1 MLTDVYPWQQGIWA
15 SLNRLLHAERLPHA
29 MLFAAPAGTGKRRL
43 AEAFAARML
52 CQAPSIDAACGHCR
66 GCELLMAGTHPDY
79 YVLSPETD
87 SDKASKVIK
96 IDQARAVVSFAS
108 QTAQMQGYRVIIIDP
123 ADALNTSSANALL
136 KTLEEPGQRCVFLLL
151 TNQPTALLATIRS
164 RCQLL
169 PLSLPSED
177 DALSWLRPQ
186 LSAPAMAET
195 LLGLARGA
203 PLAAL
208 ALSDSPWFVQRQ
220 PILDALLAVGNGTE
234 QPLTAAG
241 QFTKM
246 DPIEQITAWQS
257 LLDDAVQ
264 QGLASESPVRHSD
277 LPSLQKLA
285 EINAQCLLET
295 LWQAVEA
302 RRLLDDTNVAAATI
316 LDNLWLHWARATRQG
331 GHHVRG

>member
-15 SLNRLLHAERLPHA
+15 SLNRLLNAERLPHA

-43 AEAFAARML
+43 ADAFAARML
-52 CQAPSIDAACGHCR
+52 CQTPSLDAACGQCR
-66 GCELLMAGTHPDY
+66 GCQLLAAGTHPDY

-87 SDKASKVIK
+87 GDKVSKVIK

-123 ADALNTSSANALL
+123 ADALNISSANAML

-151 TNQPTALLATIRS
+151 TDQPTALLATIRS

-169 PLSLPSED
+169 PLSLPDEE
-177 DALSWLRPQ
+177 DALAWLRQQ
-186 LSAPAMAET
+186 LSVPAMAET

-208 ALSDSPWFVQRQ
+208 ALSESPWFVQRQ
-220 PILDALLAVGNGTE
+220 PILDALLAVGSGAE
-234 QPLTAAG
+234 QPLTAAQ
-241 QFTKM
+241 QFTKVN
-246 DPIEQITAWQS
+246 PIEQITAWQS

-264 QGLASESPVRHSD
+264 QGLAPELPVRHSD

-331 GHHVRG
+331 GHHVR

>member
-15 SLNRLLHAERLPHA
+15 SLNRLLVAERLPHA

-43 AEAFAARML
+43 ADAFAARML
-52 CQAPSIDAACGHCR
+52 CQSPVAENACGHCR
-66 GCELLMAGTHPDY
+66 GCQLLAAGTHPDY
-79 YVLSPETD
+79 YVLSPEVD
-87 SDKASKVIK
+87 GDKVSKVIK

-108 QTAQMQGYRVIIIDP
+108 QTAQMQGYRVIIIEP
-123 ADALNTSSANALL
+123 ADALNTASANAML

-151 TNQPTALLATIRS
+151 TDQPTALLATIRS

-169 PLSLPSED
+169 PLSMPSDD
-177 DALSWLRPQ
+177 DALIWLRPQ

-195 LLGLARGA
+195 LLALARGA

-208 ALSDSPWFVQRQ
+208 ALSESPWFVQRQ
-220 PILDALLAVGNGTE
+220 PILDALLAVGSGAE
-234 QPLTAAG
+234 QPLSAAS
-241 QFTKM
+241 QFTK
-246 DPIEQITAWQS
+246 IAATEQITAWQS

-264 QGLASESPVRHSD
+264 QGFAPESPVRHSD
-277 LPSLQKLA
+277 LPALQKLA

-316 LDNLWLHWARATRQG
+316 VDNLWLHWARATRQG
-331 GHHVRG
+331 GHHVRR

>member
-15 SLNRLLHAERLPHA
+15 SLNRLLSAERLPHA

-43 AEAFAARML
+43 ADAFAARML
-52 CQAPSIDAACGHCR
+52 CQAPLADAACGQCR
-66 GCELLMAGTHPDY
+66 GCQLLAAGTHPDY
-79 YVLSPETD
+79 YVLSPEVD
-87 SDKASKVIK
+87 GDKVSKVIK

-123 ADALNTSSANALL
+123 ADALNTSSANAML
-136 KTLEEPGQRCVFLLL
+136 KTLEAPGQRCVFLLL
-151 TNQPTALLATIRS
+151 TDQPTALLATIRS

-169 PLSLPSED
+169 PLSLPDEQ
-177 DALSWLRPQ
+177 DALAWLQPQ
-186 LSAPAMAET
+186 LSVPAMAET

-208 ALSDSPWFVQRQ
+208 ALSESPWFVQRQ
-220 PILDALLAVGNGTE
+220 PILDALLAVGSGTE
-234 QPLTAAG
+234 QPLTAAQ
-241 QFTKM
+241 QFTKVN
-246 DPIEQITAWQS
+246 PIEQITAWQS

-264 QGLASESPVRHSD
+264 QGLAPESPVRHSD

-331 GHHVRG
+331 GHHVR

>member
-15 SLNRLLHAERLPHA
+15 SLNRLLNAERLPHA

-43 AEAFAARML
+43 ADAFAARML
-52 CQAPSIDAACGHCR
+52 CQTPSLDAACGQCR
-66 GCELLMAGTHPDY
+66 GCQLLAAGTHPDY

-87 SDKASKVIK
+87 GDKVSKVIK

-123 ADALNTSSANALL
+123 ADALNTSSANAML

-151 TNQPTALLATIRS
+151 TDQPTALLATIRS

-169 PLSLPSED
+169 PLSLPDEE
-177 DALSWLRPQ
+177 DALAWLRPQ
-186 LSAPAMAET
+186 LSVPAMAET

-208 ALSDSPWFVQRQ
+208 ALSESPWFVQRQ
-220 PILDALLAVGNGTE
+220 PILDALLAVGSGAE
-234 QPLTAAG
+234 QPLTAAQ
-241 QFTKM
+241 QFTKVN
-246 DPIEQITAWQS
+246 PIEQITAWQS

-264 QGLASESPVRHSD
+264 QGLAPELPVRHSD
-277 LPSLQKLA
+277 LPLLQKLA

-331 GHHVRG
+331 GHHVR